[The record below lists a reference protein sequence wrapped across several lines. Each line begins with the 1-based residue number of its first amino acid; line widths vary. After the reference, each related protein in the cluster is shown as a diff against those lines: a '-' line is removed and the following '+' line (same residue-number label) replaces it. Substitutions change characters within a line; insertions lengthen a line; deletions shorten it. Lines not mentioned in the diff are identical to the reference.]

1 VAVPE
6 GVVSA
11 VGGISGSVQLRA
23 CREGITDWRSQDSV
37 LVKNFFYTPDF
48 TQVPLQLSC
57 ADS

>member
-37 LVKNFFYTPDF
+37 LVKNFF
-48 TQVPLQLSC
+48 
-57 ADS
+57 